1 MNCRQPSSLHRVFL
15 WRFHCPWQYAVW
27 IIYDFSMLS
36 WLLGRMPGVSLSDV
50 WGNGLCCPSIRG
62 ETKQILCI
70 SKQLSRS
77 HTKTQTTWLS
87 VLLTTRW
94 RFKGSQFV
102 VGRKNLVLVQLC
114 EIKEE
119 RGDMKL
125 SFSKHRI
132 RPSIMKWRTD
142 ALHLKFEN

>member
-1 MNCRQPSSLHRVFL
+1 MMLMNCRQPSSLHRVFL
-15 WRFHCPWQYAVW
+15 WWFHCPWQYAVW

-36 WLLGRMPGVSLSDV
+36 WLLGRMPGVSLSEV

-87 VLLTTRW
+87 VLLTTGL
-94 RFKGSQFV
+94 KV
-102 VGRKNLVLVQLC
+102 VNLWW
-114 EIKEE
+114 EE
-119 RGDMKL
+119 RTWSWSSCVRLKRKEDMKL
-125 SFSKHRI
+125 SFSEHRI
-132 RPSIMKWRTD
+132 RPSIMKRRTD